1 MSTVLI
7 VDDAAFMRMRVAKLL
22 KENGYN
28 VEEAENGQ
36 EAVEKYQQLKP
47 ALVLMDITMPIMDGI
62 AAVAEIK
69 KIDSNANVVM
79 CSALGQQ
86 NTVMA
91 AIKAGAK
98 DFIVKPYQPDK
109 IIASVK
115 RFVG

>member
-1 MSTVLI
+1 V
-7 VDDAAFMRMRVAKLL
+7 
-22 KENGYN
+22 
-28 VEEAENGQ
+28 
-36 EAVEKYQQLKP
+36 AVEKYSQIKP
-47 ALVLMDITMPIMDGI
+47 DMVLMDITMPVMDGL
-62 AAVAEIK
+62 AALAEITEK
-69 KIDSNANVVM
+69 DPGAKIVM

-109 IIASVK
+109 IISSIK

>member
-1 MSTVLI
+1 MATVLV

-36 EAVEKYQQLKP
+36 VAVEKYAQIKP
-47 ALVLMDITMPIMDGI
+47 DMVLMDITMPVMDGL
-62 AAVAEIK
+62 AALAEITRYDPGA
-69 KIDSNANVVM
+69 KIVM

-109 IIASVK
+109 IISSIK

>member
-1 MSTVLI
+1 MATVLV

-36 EAVEKYQQLKP
+36 VAVEKYSLIKP
-47 ALVLMDITMPIMDGI
+47 DMVLMDITMPVMDGL
-62 AAVAEIK
+62 AALAEITK
-69 KIDSNANVVM
+69 KDPGAKIVM

-109 IIASVK
+109 IISSIK

>member
-1 MSTVLI
+1 MATVLV

-36 EAVEKYQQLKP
+36 VAVERYAQIKP
-47 ALVLMDITMPIMDGI
+47 DMVLMDITMPVMDGL
-62 AAVAEIK
+62 AALAEITK
-69 KIDSNANVVM
+69 NDPGAKIVM

-109 IIASVK
+109 IISSVK